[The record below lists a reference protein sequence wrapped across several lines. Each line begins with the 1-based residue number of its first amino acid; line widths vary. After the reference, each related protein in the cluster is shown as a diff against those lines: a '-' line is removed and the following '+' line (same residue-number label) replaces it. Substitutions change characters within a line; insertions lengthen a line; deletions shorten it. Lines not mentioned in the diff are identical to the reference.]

1 MKLPKLALAVFLAA
15 SASGGGVTAF
25 VSPAQTPNRSINN
38 RSPTNRRAG
47 GAVSSRQRASRAAAA
62 FAASPFSGEDFS
74 SAAAAQAKR
83 GKRPRSP
90 FVHASTKSAAS
101 SSSSS
106 SPSALGASIEED
118 IEIVSSTS
126 AASNFEAAALASTSA
141 NAPVVPSRDE
151 ARSAAATF
159 LSQYA
164 GESAASIVYSKLVE
178 NDVTVVNGYSGGAVL
193 PLLDQFH
200 GEHPRH
206 GVDPETGA
214 PRKIRWITNSNE
226 SSAGHIG
233 EGFAKSA
240 PAWKD
245 GRMQAGVIVAT
256 SGPGVT
262 NLITPITDA
271 MCDGVPLVV
280 LCGQAATFAPEAAFQ
295 SCPAVDLT
303 RPITKWSYQIT
314 SAAEMPFVM
323 DYAFYVARNGRPG
336 PVFIDL
342 PKDLQNQVITDDLI
356 ADFTA
361 GLVDVGGESWNV
373 PPSTASKTA
382 SFDAPFVGLSTH
394 TRPDGRG
401 HYALHLGEAGEG
413 LAFDVVEKAEGGT
426 GAGTALR
433 PTLSLRQGGEES
445 FELDTHPTN
454 TIHETKIE
462 TDGSTTTRVGKLTPA
477 PGLATSTSDAV
488 LADMLDLIR
497 QARKPVIMAGQGC
510 NDAPAE
516 LLAFAEALQIP
527 VTTTLHAMGV
537 FDERHPLA
545 LNMLGMH
552 GHATPNFMV
561 QECDLLLN
569 IGSRFD
575 DRITGALGSFLPE
588 ARRAAVEGRGGVIHV
603 DIRKSEHAKQVEPN
617 FFVHSTGVDFLRAIN
632 AELGIG
638 GDKDADVKPATT
650 TRSWLKYKAELEKE
664 YPVPVP
670 EYRPETVKVAG
681 ADGSEHEETRTK
693 MSAQYVVKKMNEV
706 ILAAGRMDD
715 CFFSTGV
722 GIHQMVA
729 AQHITW
735 TQPRQML
742 SSGSLGTMG
751 VCLGYTI
758 GSKLA
763 NPQAICIG
771 IDGDGSFNMT
781 FTELK
786 TVAEQGIPIK
796 MIILD
801 NESQMMVE
809 YWQRL
814 FHGERYLA
822 VRNTN
827 PDYVALAGAFNIKS
841 VYCDHA
847 EDLEAKLRE
856 FLFEDPDQP
865 VLFHCRI
872 ERTPCM
878 PMVAPGKALDD
889 MIHRDEAFDVDPS
902 AAPS

>member
-25 VSPAQTPNRSINN
+25 APAQTQTPNR
-38 RSPTNRRAG
+38 RQTNRRAG
-47 GAVSSRQRASRAAAA
+47 AVSNTAGYTQRTSRTA
-62 FAASPFSGEDFS
+62 FASSPFSDEFS
-74 SAAAAQAKR
+74 AAAQAKR

-90 FVHASTKSAAS
+90 HATSAGAAFRPPAS
-101 SSSSS
+101 SS
-106 SPSALGASIEED
+106 SALGASIEED

-126 AASNFEAAALASTSA
+126 SSSNFEAATLASSTSSA
-141 NAPVVPSRDE
+141 ADAPVVPSRDE
-151 ARSAAATF
+151 ARATAATY
-159 LSQYA
+159 LSQYLD
-164 GESAASIVYSKLVE
+164 ESAASIVYSKLVE

-206 GVDPETGA
+206 GVDPATGA

-240 PAWKD
+240 PAWRD
-245 GRMQAGVIVAT
+245 GKMQAGVIVAT

-314 SAAEMPFVM
+314 SAAEVPFVM

-342 PKDLQNQVITDDLI
+342 PKDLQNQVITDELI

-361 GLVDVGGESWNV
+361 GLADVGGEAWKG
-373 PPSTASKTA
+373 PQTPTASKTA
-382 SFDAPFVGLSTH
+382 HFDAPFVGLSTH

-401 HYALHLGEAGEG
+401 HHALPLGEADEG
-413 LAFDVVEKAEGGT
+413 LAFDVVQDAEGT
-426 GAGTALR
+426 TALR
-433 PTLSLRQGGEES
+433 PTLSPRQGGEES
-445 FELDTHPTN
+445 FELDIHPTN

-462 TDGSTTTRVGKLTPA
+462 TDGSTTTRVGKLTPD
-477 PGLATSTSDAV
+477 PTLEGATSTSGAV
-488 LADMLDLIR
+488 LTDMLDLIR
-497 QARKPVIMAGQGC
+497 QARKPVIIAGQGC

-516 LLAFAEALQIP
+516 LLAFAESLQIP

-561 QECDLLLN
+561 QECDLLIN

-617 FFVHSTGVDFLRAIN
+617 FFVHSTGVDFLRAVN

-638 GDKDADVKPATT
+638 GDDAADVKPATT
-650 TRSWLKYKAELEKE
+650 TRSWLKYKAELERE

-670 EYRPETVKVAG
+670 EYRPETIQVPG

-693 MSAQYVVKKMNEV
+693 MSAQYVIKKMNEV

-735 TQPRQML
+735 TKPRQML

>member
-1 MKLPKLALAVFLAA
+1 MKLPKLALAVFLA
-15 SASGGGVTAF
+15 SSSSVTAF
-25 VSPAQTPNRSINN
+25 APKAAPQTTINSRQHNR
-38 RSPTNRRAG
+38 A
-47 GAVSSRQRASRAAAA
+47 GAVSNTAATNSQRTNRA
-62 FAASPFSGEDFS
+62 FASPFGGAADGFPSS
-74 SAAAAQAKR
+74 SAAAASQAKR
-83 GKRPRSP
+83 KRPRSP
-90 FVHASTKSAAS
+90 CAAAAFRSQPSVAAHASAPAS
-101 SSSSS
+101 SSKS
-106 SPSALGASIEED
+106 SALRASIEED
-118 IEIVSSTS
+118 IEIVTPPSSSSSDVEAAKAAATAGSARAS
-126 AASNFEAAALASTSA
+126 AAPIL
-141 NAPVVPSRDE
+141 SRNE
-151 ARSAAATF
+151 ARSSAAAY
-159 LSQYA
+159 LSRYA
-164 GESAASIVYSKLVE
+164 GESSASVVYSKLVE

-206 GVDPETGA
+206 GTDEDGNV
-214 PRKIRWITNSNE
+214 RKIRWITNSNE

-240 PAWKD
+240 PSWRD
-245 GRMQAGVIVAT
+245 GKMQAGVIVAT

-303 RPITKWSYQIT
+303 RPVTKWSYQIT
-314 SAAEMPFVM
+314 SAAEVPFVM

-342 PKDLQNQVITDDLI
+342 PKDLQNQVITDELI
-356 ADFTA
+356 QEFTA
-361 GLVDVGGESWNV
+361 GLADVSAEGQAGYV
-373 PPSTASKTA
+373 APTASKTA

-394 TRPDGRG
+394 TRPNGEG
-401 HYALHLGEAGEG
+401 HYALHLGDADQG
-413 LAFDVVEKAEGGT
+413 LAFDVNADDLT
-426 GAGTALR
+426 LR
-433 PTLSLRQGGEES
+433 PTLSPRSGADQTY
-445 FELDTHPTN
+445 ELDIHPAN

-462 TDGSTTTRVGKLTPA
+462 TDGTTTTRTGSLA
-477 PGLATSTSDAV
+477 PGTEVMTE
-488 LADMLDLIR
+488 MLDLIK
-497 QARKPVIMAGQGC
+497 QARKPVIIAGQGC

-561 QECDLLLN
+561 QECDLLIN

-617 FFVHSTGVDFLRAIN
+617 FFVHSTGVDFLRAVN
-632 AELGIG
+632 EELGLG
-638 GDKDADVKPATT
+638 GEAAEAKPATT

-670 EYRPETVKVAG
+670 EYRPETVKVKG

-693 MSAQYVVKKMNEV
+693 MSSQYVIKKMNEI
-706 ILAAGRMDD
+706 ILAADRMDD

-758 GSKLA
+758 GAKLA

-827 PDYVALAGAFNIKS
+827 PDYVKLAESFRIKS

-856 FLFEDPDQP
+856 FLFEDPDEP
-865 VLFHCRI
+865 VLFHCRV

-889 MIHRDEAFDVDPS
+889 MIHRDEAFEVDPT

>member
-1 MKLPKLALAVFLAA
+1 MKLPKLALAVFLASSAA
-15 SASGGGVTAF
+15 SSGVTAF
-25 VSPAQTPNRSINN
+25 APAQTINSRQYNR
-38 RSPTNRRAG
+38 A
-47 GAVSSRQRASRAAAA
+47 GAVSNTANVQRTSRA
-62 FAASPFSGEDFS
+62 FASPLGGSADEFS
-74 SAAAAQAKR
+74 SAAFQAKR
-83 GKRPRSP
+83 KRPRSP
-90 FVHASTKSAAS
+90 HAAAARAAFRSQTSAPAS
-101 SSSSS
+101 SSKST
-106 SPSALGASIEED
+106 ALRASIEED
-118 IEIVSSTS
+118 IEIVSTS
-126 AASNFEAAALASTSA
+126 SSDLEAASSDAAATLAAAAATSTA
-141 NAPVVPSRDE
+141 ALSRDE
-151 ARSAAATF
+151 ARSSASSY
-159 LSQYA
+159 LSQYT
-164 GESAASIVYSKLVE
+164 GESAASIIYSKLVE

-206 GVDPETGA
+206 GTDENGNA
-214 PRKIRWITNSNE
+214 RKIRWITNSNE

-240 PAWKD
+240 PGWKD
-245 GRMQAGVIVAT
+245 GKMQAGVVVAT

-262 NLITPITDA
+262 NLITPLTDA

-303 RPITKWSYQIT
+303 RPVTKWSYQIT
-314 SAAEMPFVM
+314 SAAEVPFVM

-356 ADFTA
+356 KEFTA
-361 GLVDVGGESWNV
+361 GLADVSTTEGGGQYV
-373 PPSTASKTA
+373 APTASKTA
-382 SFDAPFVGLSTH
+382 TFDAPFVGLSTH
-394 TRPDGRG
+394 TRPNGEG
-401 HYALHLGEAGEG
+401 HCALHLGDATQG
-413 LAFDVVEKAEGGT
+413 LAFDVST
-426 GAGTALR
+426 SDLTLR
-433 PTLSLRQGGEES
+433 PTLSARSGADES
-445 FELDTHPTN
+445 YELDIHPSN
-454 TIHETKIE
+454 TIHATKIE
-462 TDGSTTTRVGKLTPA
+462 TDGSTTTTVGNLA
-477 PGLATSTSDAV
+477 PGTEV
-488 LADMLDLIR
+488 LTEMLDLIR
-497 QARKPVIMAGQGC
+497 QARKPVIIAGQGC
-510 NDAPAE
+510 NDAPDE

-561 QECDLLLN
+561 QECDLLIN

-617 FFVHSTGVDFLRAIN
+617 FFVHSTGVDFLRAVN
-632 AELGIG
+632 EELGLG
-638 GDKDADVKPATT
+638 GSAEIKPATT

-670 EYRPETVKVAG
+670 EYRPETIKVQSD
-681 ADGSEHEETRTK
+681 DGSEHEETRTK
-693 MSAQYVVKKMNEV
+693 MSSQYVIKKMNEV

-735 TQPRQML
+735 TKPRQML

-758 GSKLA
+758 GAKLA

-827 PDYVALAGAFNIKS
+827 PDYVKLAESFRIKS

-856 FLFEDPDQP
+856 FLFEDPDEP
-865 VLFHCRI
+865 VLFHCRV

-889 MIHRDEAFDVDPS
+889 MIHRDEAFEVDPT

>member
-1 MKLPKLALAVFLAA
+1 MPAP
-15 SASGGGVTAF
+15 
-25 VSPAQTPNRSINN
+25 VSPSFVL
-38 RSPTNRRAG
+38 RA
-47 GAVSSRQRASRAAAA
+47 
-62 FAASPFSGEDFS
+62 F
-74 SAAAAQAKR
+74 
-83 GKRPRSP
+83 
-90 FVHASTKSAAS
+90 S
-101 SSSSS
+101 SSSSIR
-106 SPSALGASIEED
+106 SASASASAEIEA
-118 IEIVSSTS
+118 V
-126 AASNFEAAALASTSA
+126 AAAPTVAETAAAETVL
-141 NAPVVPSRDE
+141 SRDD
-151 ARSAAATF
+151 ARSSASSY

-206 GVDPETGA
+206 GIDATTGQQ
-214 PRKIRWITNSNE
+214 RKIRWITNSNE

-240 PAWKD
+240 PSWKD

-303 RPITKWSYQIT
+303 RPVTKWSYQIT
-314 SAAEMPFVM
+314 SAAEVPFVM

-356 ADFTA
+356 ADFAA
-361 GLVDVGGESWNV
+361 GLGDVSADAAAYGYGSA
-373 PPSTASKTA
+373 PPTASKTA
-382 SFDAPFVGLSTH
+382 HFDAPFIGLSTH
-394 TRPDGRG
+394 TRSDGRG
-401 HYALHLGEAGEG
+401 HYAIHLGEADEG
-413 LAFDVVEKAEGGT
+413 LAFDVVDAPDGA
-426 GAGTALR
+426 AGTKALR
-433 PTLSLRQGGEES
+433 PTLSARQGGDEAY
-445 FELDTHPTN
+445 ELDTHPAN
-454 TIHETKIE
+454 TISETKIE
-462 TDGSTTTRVGKLTPA
+462 TDGSTTTRVGKLM
-477 PGLATSTSDAV
+477 PGAGNNADAGDTV

-497 QARKPVIMAGQGC
+497 QARKPVIVAGQGV

-561 QECDLLLN
+561 QECDLLIN

-617 FFVHSTGVDFLRAIN
+617 FFIHSTGVDFLRAIN

-638 GDKDADVKPATT
+638 GDNPAAKPATT

-670 EYRPETVKVAG
+670 EYRPETIKVQG
-681 ADGSEHEETRTK
+681 ADGSEHEEIRTK

-706 ILAAGRMDD
+706 ILAADRMDD

-722 GIHQMVA
+722 GIHQMVT

-735 TQPRQML
+735 TKPRQML

-827 PDYVALAGAFNIKS
+827 PDYVALADAFKIKS

>member
-1 MKLPKLALAVFLAA
+1 M
-15 SASGGGVTAF
+15 
-25 VSPAQTPNRSINN
+25 
-38 RSPTNRRAG
+38 
-47 GAVSSRQRASRAAAA
+47 
-62 FAASPFSGEDFS
+62 
-74 SAAAAQAKR
+74 
-83 GKRPRSP
+83 
-90 FVHASTKSAAS
+90 HASTKSAAS

-151 ARSAAATF
+151 ARSTAATF

-240 PAWKD
+240 PAWRD

-373 PPSTASKTA
+373 PPPTASKTA

-401 HYALHLGEAGEG
+401 HYALHLGDADEG

>member
-1 MKLPKLALAVFLAA
+1 MT
-15 SASGGGVTAF
+15 S
-25 VSPAQTPNRSINN
+25 
-38 RSPTNRRAG
+38 
-47 GAVSSRQRASRAAAA
+47 
-62 FAASPFSGEDFS
+62 
-74 SAAAAQAKR
+74 
-83 GKRPRSP
+83 
-90 FVHASTKSAAS
+90 KSA
-101 SSSSS
+101 
-106 SPSALGASIEED
+106 LRASIEED
-118 IEIVSSTS
+118 IEIVSTTS
-126 AASNFEAAALASTSA
+126 SSSSRDIDAAKAAAAADASLASSA
-141 NAPVVPSRDE
+141 PLLSRNE
-151 ARSAAATF
+151 ARSSASSY

-164 GESAASIVYSKLVE
+164 GESAASIIYSKLVE

-206 GVDPETGA
+206 GTDENGNV
-214 PRKIRWITNSNE
+214 RKIRWITNSNE

-240 PAWKD
+240 PSWRD
-245 GRMQAGVIVAT
+245 GKMQAGVVVAT

-303 RPITKWSYQIT
+303 RPVTKWAYQIT
-314 SAAEMPFVM
+314 SAAEVPFVM

-342 PKDLQNQVITDDLI
+342 PKDLQNQVITDVLI
-356 ADFTA
+356 QEFTA
-361 GLVDVGGESWNV
+361 GLADVSADGHAGGYV
-373 PPSTASKTA
+373 APTASKTA
-382 SFDAPFVGLSTH
+382 NFDAPFVGLSTH
-394 TRPDGRG
+394 TRPNGEG
-401 HYALHLGEAGEG
+401 HYALHLGDPDQG
-413 LAFDVVEKAEGGT
+413 LGFDVDASDLT
-426 GAGTALR
+426 LR
-433 PTLSLRQGGEES
+433 PTLSPRSGADES
-445 FELDTHPTN
+445 YELDIHPTN

-462 TDGSTTTRVGKLTPA
+462 TDGSTTTRTGNLA
-477 PGLATSTSDAV
+477 PGTEVMTE
-488 LADMLDLIR
+488 MLDLIK
-497 QARKPVIMAGQGC
+497 QARKPVIIAGQGC

-552 GHATPNFMV
+552 GHATPNFML
-561 QECDLLLN
+561 QECDLLIN

-617 FFVHSTGVDFLRAIN
+617 FFVHSTGVDFLKAVN
-632 AELGIG
+632 EVLGLG
-638 GDKDADVKPATT
+638 GDGEVKPATT

-670 EYRPETVKVAG
+670 EYRPETIKVQG
-681 ADGSEHEETRTK
+681 EDGSEHDETRTK
-693 MSAQYVVKKMNEV
+693 MSSQYVIKKMNEV
-706 ILAAGRMDD
+706 ILAADRMDD

-758 GSKLA
+758 GAKLA

-827 PDYVALAGAFNIKS
+827 PDYVKLAESFRIKS

-856 FLFEDPDQP
+856 FLFEDPEEP
-865 VLFHCRI
+865 VLFHCRV

-889 MIHRDEAFDVDPS
+889 MIHRDEAFEVDPT

>member
-1 MKLPKLALAVFLAA
+1 MKLPKLALAVFLA
-15 SASGGGVTAF
+15 SSSTGSVTAF
-25 VSPAQTPNRSINN
+25 APAPTTINSASN
-38 RSPTNRRAG
+38 GQYRRA
-47 GAVSSRQRASRAAAA
+47 GAVSSSPQKLQRTTRA
-62 FAASPFSGEDFS
+62 FASPFGGSAEEYSSS
-74 SAAAAQAKR
+74 SAASQAKR
-83 GKRPRSP
+83 KRPRSP
-90 FVHASTKSAAS
+90 YAAAAAFRSQPQTSAHSKSA
-101 SSSSS
+101 
-106 SPSALGASIEED
+106 LRASIEED
-118 IEIVSSTS
+118 IEIVSTTS
-126 AASNFEAAALASTSA
+126 SSSDTDAAKAAAAADSSLASSA
-141 NAPVVPSRDE
+141 PLLSRNE
-151 ARSAAATF
+151 ARSSASSY

-164 GESAASIVYSKLVE
+164 GESAASIIYSKLVE

-206 GVDPETGA
+206 GTDSDGNV
-214 PRKIRWITNSNE
+214 RKIRWITNSNE

-240 PAWKD
+240 PSWRD
-245 GRMQAGVIVAT
+245 GKMQAGVVVAT

-303 RPITKWSYQIT
+303 RPVTKWSYQIT
-314 SAAEMPFVM
+314 SAAEVPFVM

-356 ADFTA
+356 QEFTA
-361 GLVDVGGESWNV
+361 GLTDVSADGHAGYV
-373 PPSTASKTA
+373 APTASKTA
-382 SFDAPFVGLSTH
+382 NFDAPFVGLSTH
-394 TRPDGRG
+394 TRPNGEG
-401 HYALHLGEAGEG
+401 HYALHLGDADQG
-413 LAFDVVEKAEGGT
+413 LAFDVDASDLT
-426 GAGTALR
+426 LR
-433 PTLSLRQGGEES
+433 PTLSARSGADES
-445 FELDTHPTN
+445 YELDIHPTN

-462 TDGSTTTRVGKLTPA
+462 TDGSTTTRIGNLA
-477 PGLATSTSDAV
+477 PGTEVMTE
-488 LADMLDLIR
+488 MLDLIR
-497 QARKPVIMAGQGC
+497 QARKPVIIAGQGC

-561 QECDLLLN
+561 QECDLLIN

-617 FFVHSTGVDFLRAIN
+617 FFVHSTGVGFLRAVN
-632 AELGIG
+632 AELGLG
-638 GDKDADVKPATT
+638 GAAEAKKPVTT

-670 EYRPETVKVAG
+670 QYLPETVQVRG

-693 MSAQYVVKKMNEV
+693 MSSQYVIKKMNEV
-706 ILAAGRMDD
+706 ILAADRMDD

-735 TQPRQML
+735 TKPRQML

-796 MIILD
+796 MLILD

-827 PDYVALAGAFNIKS
+827 PDYVQLAESFRIKS

-856 FLFEDPDQP
+856 FLFEDPDEP
-865 VLFHCRI
+865 VLFHCRV

-889 MIHRDEAFDVDPS
+889 MIHRDEAFEVDPT

>member
-1 MKLPKLALAVFLAA
+1 MKLPGVALALFVA
-15 SASGGGVTAF
+15 TAGTSCT
-25 VSPAQTPNRSINN
+25 SP
-38 RSPTNRRAG
+38 
-47 GAVSSRQRASRAAAA
+47 AAA
-62 FAASPFSGEDFS
+62 FSPS
-74 SAAAAQAKR
+74 SLGR
-83 GKRPRSP
+83 TR
-90 FVHASTKSAAS
+90 TSAVGLEGSVS

-106 SPSALGASIEED
+106 SAFLRSAAANSAIFRGRQRQQQQAVRSRGSKRPRGRSATFPGQSSGGLSAAGLTRLRASIEED
-118 IEIVSSTS
+118 IEIVDTTSATASPATTISNDVSAAATS
-126 AASNFEAAALASTSA
+126 AASSDVDAPAL
-141 NAPVVPSRDE
+141 SRAD
-151 ARSAAATF
+151 ARKSAASY
-159 LSQYA
+159 LSQYD
-164 GESAASIVYSKLVE
+164 GQSSAAIIYSKLVD
-178 NDVTVVNGYSGGAVL
+178 NGVTVVNGYSGGAVL

-206 GVDPETGA
+206 GEEGK
-214 PRKIRWITNSNE
+214 KIRWITNSNE
-226 SSAGHIG
+226 SSAGHIA

-240 PAWKD
+240 PALSPTD
-245 GRMQAGVIVAT
+245 GKMQAGVVVAT

-271 MCDGVPLVV
+271 MCDGVPMVV

-303 RPITKWSYQIT
+303 RPITKWSYQIRN
-314 SAAEMPFVM
+314 AAEVPFVM
-323 DYAFYVARNGRPG
+323 DYAFYVARHGRPG

-342 PKDLQNQVITDDLI
+342 PKDLQNQIVTPDLVEE
-356 ADFTA
+356 FTA
-361 GLVDVGGESWNV
+361 SLADVAADGQDQMMMMSQ
-373 PPSTASKTA
+373 SSKTA
-382 SFDAPFVGLSTH
+382 THEAPFVSLSTH
-394 TRPDGRG
+394 VRSDGRG
-401 HYALHLGEAGEG
+401 HHAIHLGSPHEG
-413 LAFDVVEKAEGGT
+413 LSFDVATASDGT
-426 GAGTALR
+426 GT
-433 PTLSLRQGGEES
+433 TSLQPVYSSSSTELY
-445 FELDTHPTN
+445 ELDIHPTN
-454 TIHETKIE
+454 VIHETKIE
-462 TDGSTTTRVGKLTPA
+462 TDGTTTTRTGALDGHGSEVMTE
-477 PGLATSTSDAV
+477 
-488 LADMLDLIR
+488 MIDLIK
-497 QARKPVIMAGQGC
+497 QARKPVIIAGQGC
-510 NDAPAE
+510 NDAPDE
-516 LLAFAEALQIP
+516 LRKFAEALQIP

-588 ARRAAVEGRGGVIHV
+588 ARRAAVEGRGGIIHV

-617 FFVHSTGVDFLRAIN
+617 FFVHSTGLDFLRAVN
-632 AELGIG
+632 AELGLDDPDG
-638 GDKDADVKPATT
+638 SAKVKPSTA
-650 TRSWLKYKAELEKE
+650 TRSWLKYKTELEKE

-670 EYRPETVKVAG
+670 EYRPHTVTVTG
-681 ADGSEHEETRTK
+681 DDGIEREEEHTK
-693 MSAQYVVKKMNEV
+693 MSAQYVIKKLNEV

-735 TQPRQML
+735 TKPRQML

-796 MIILD
+796 MLILD

-814 FHGERYLA
+814 FHAERYLA
-822 VRNTN
+822 VRNIN
-827 PDYVALAGAFNIKS
+827 PDYTTLADSFRIKNI
-841 VYCDHA
+841 YCDHA
-847 EDLEAKLRE
+847 EDLESKLE
-856 FLFEDPDQP
+856 DFLFEDPDQP

-889 MIHRDEAFDVDPS
+889 MIHRDERFDVDPS

>member
-1 MKLPKLALAVFLAA
+1 MKLPKLALAVFLA
-15 SASGGGVTAF
+15 SSSTGSVTAF
-25 VSPAQTPNRSINN
+25 APTPTINN
-38 RSPTNRRAG
+38 NGQYRRA
-47 GAVSSRQRASRAAAA
+47 GAVSSSPQKLQRTTRA
-62 FAASPFSGEDFS
+62 FASPFGGSADEYS
-74 SAAAAQAKR
+74 SAAASQAKR
-83 GKRPRSP
+83 KRPRSP
-90 FVHASTKSAAS
+90 YAAFRSQPQTSAHSKSA
-101 SSSSS
+101 
-106 SPSALGASIEED
+106 LRASIEED
-118 IEIVSSTS
+118 IEIVSTTS
-126 AASNFEAAALASTSA
+126 SSSDIEAAKAAAAADSSLASSA
-141 NAPVVPSRDE
+141 PILSRNE
-151 ARSAAATF
+151 ARSSASSY

-164 GESAASIVYSKLVE
+164 GESAASIIYSKLVE

-206 GVDPETGA
+206 GTDEDGNV
-214 PRKIRWITNSNE
+214 RKIRWITNSNE

-240 PAWKD
+240 PSWRD
-245 GRMQAGVIVAT
+245 GKMQAGVVVAT

-303 RPITKWSYQIT
+303 RPVTKWSYQIT
-314 SAAEMPFVM
+314 SAAEVPFVM

-356 ADFTA
+356 QEFTA
-361 GLVDVGGESWNV
+361 GLTDVSAEGHAGYV
-373 PPSTASKTA
+373 APTASKTA
-382 SFDAPFVGLSTH
+382 NFDAPFVGLSTH
-394 TRPDGRG
+394 TRPNGEG
-401 HYALHLGEAGEG
+401 HYALHLGDADQG
-413 LAFDVVEKAEGGT
+413 LAFDVDASDLT
-426 GAGTALR
+426 LR
-433 PTLSLRQGGEES
+433 PTLSARSGADES
-445 FELDTHPTN
+445 YELDIHPTN

-462 TDGSTTTRVGKLTPA
+462 TDGSTTTRIGNLA
-477 PGLATSTSDAV
+477 PGTEVMTE
-488 LADMLDLIR
+488 MLDLIR
-497 QARKPVIMAGQGC
+497 QARKPVIIAGQGC

-561 QECDLLLN
+561 QECDLLIN

-617 FFVHSTGVDFLRAIN
+617 FFVHSTGVDFLRAVN
-632 AELGIG
+632 EELGLG
-638 GDKDADVKPATT
+638 GGGADGEVKPATT

-670 EYRPETVKVAG
+670 EYRPETIKVQG
-681 ADGSEHEETRTK
+681 EDGSEHEETRTK
-693 MSAQYVVKKMNEV
+693 MSSQYVIKKMNEV
-706 ILAAGRMDD
+706 ILAADRMDD

-735 TQPRQML
+735 TKPRQML

-758 GSKLA
+758 GAKLA

-827 PDYVALAGAFNIKS
+827 PDYVKLAESFRIKS

-856 FLFEDPDQP
+856 FLFEDPDEP
-865 VLFHCRI
+865 VLFHCRV

-889 MIHRDEAFDVDPS
+889 MIHRDEAFEVDPT